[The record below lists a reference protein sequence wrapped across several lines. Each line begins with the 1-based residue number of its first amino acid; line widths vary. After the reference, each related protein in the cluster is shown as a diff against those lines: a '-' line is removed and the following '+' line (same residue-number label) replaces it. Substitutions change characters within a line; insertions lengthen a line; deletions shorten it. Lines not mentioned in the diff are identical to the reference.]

1 MTTNWHDLIQR
12 YISGTITASETEAL
26 EQQLKTDAALR
37 DWYLDAL
44 NLDSALEAAAESA
57 QTALSLPVPFSQRA
71 LTPASATSTRW
82 QGWRPLTA
90 AAAGLVIGLF
100 SASLVFGFAGSFSEG
115 MTRSNIAVADA
126 DFERAEMKLE
136 QGFPSGPQAWAV
148 DDAEVSSIKG
158 GGKALRLLPRLEHPY
173 SRAVQIVDVSQAGAG
188 RACSL
193 ELSARFMNFDLA
205 YACRYKLRLIGFAE
219 TADALQPFP
228 LETSDEGL
236 VSSSQVLDVPVGA
249 AGWHGVTTVMPLP
262 PEVKTVV
269 IWLGA
274 STRPQPG
281 EKVAHWVDDV
291 RLQRLSTPSKT
302 NPQTLP

>member
-1 MTTNWHDLIQR
+1 MKPSERNELIDAL
-12 YISGTITASETEAL
+12 IEGDITEA
-26 EQQLKTDAALR
+26 DFLR
-37 DWYLDAL
+37 
-44 NLDSALEAAAESA
+44 LEAEMCID
-57 QTALSLPVPFSQRA
+57 PVARKAYFDRVA
-71 LTPASATSTRW
+71 LTQALTEEAASASAMKAVPKMKLPPSW
-82 QGWRPLTA
+82 ISWHLLTA

-100 SASLVFGFAGSFSEG
+100 SASLVFGFAGGFSEG
-115 MTRSNIAVADA
+115 MTRSDIAVVDA

-148 DDAEVSSIKG
+148 DEAEVSSIKG

-173 SRAVQIVDVSQAGAG
+173 SRAVHIVDVSQVGAG

-193 ELSARFMNFDLA
+193 ELSARFMNSDLA
-205 YACRYKLRLIGFAE
+205 HACRYKLRLIGFAE
-219 TADALQPFP
+219 TADALLPFP

-249 AGWHGVTTVMPLP
+249 DGWHGVTTVMPLP

-281 EKVAHWVDDV
+281 PKVAHWVDDV

>member
-1 MTTNWHDLIQR
+1 MKSSERNELIDAL
-12 YISGTITASETEAL
+12 IEGDITEA
-26 EQQLKTDAALR
+26 DFLR
-37 DWYLDAL
+37 
-44 NLDSALEAAAESA
+44 LEAEMSID
-57 QTALSLPVPFSQRA
+57 PVARKAYFDRVA
-71 LTPASATSTRW
+71 LTQALTEEASSASAMKAAPKMKLPQSW
-82 QGWRPLTA
+82 ISWRPLTA

-100 SASLVFGFAGSFSEG
+100 SASLVFGFAGGFSEG
-115 MTRSNIAVADA
+115 MTRSDIAVAEA

-158 GGKALRLLPRLEHPY
+158 GGKALRLLPRMEHPY
-173 SRAVQIVDVSQAGAG
+173 SRAVQIVDVRQVGAG
-188 RACSL
+188 RAWSL
-193 ELSARFMNFDLA
+193 ELSARFMNSDLA
-205 YACRYKLRLIGFAE
+205 HACRYKLRLIGFAE

-249 AGWHGVTTVMPLP
+249 DGWHGVTTVMPLP

-281 EKVAHWVDDV
+281 PKVAHWVDDV
-291 RLQRLSTPSKT
+291 RLQLLSTSSKT
-302 NPQTLP
+302 NPPTLP

>member
-1 MTTNWHDLIQR
+1 MSIDPVARKAYFDRVALTQAL
-12 YISGTITASETEAL
+12 TE
-26 EQQLKTDAALR
+26 
-37 DWYLDAL
+37 
-44 NLDSALEAAAESA
+44 EAAS
-57 QTALSLPVPFSQRA
+57 
-71 LTPASATSTRW
+71 ASAMKAVPKMKLPPSW
-82 QGWRPLTA
+82 ISWRPLTA

-100 SASLVFGFAGSFSEG
+100 SASLVFGFAGGFSEG
-115 MTRSNIAVADA
+115 MTRTDIAVVDA

-148 DDAEVSSIKG
+148 DEAEVSLIKG
-158 GGKALRLLPRLEHPY
+158 GGKALRLLPRMEHPY
-173 SRAVQIVDVSQAGAG
+173 SRAVQIVDVSHVGAE

-193 ELSARFMNFDLA
+193 ELSARFMNSDLA
-205 YACRYKLRLIGFAE
+205 HVCRYKLRLIGFAE

-249 AGWHGVTTVMPLP
+249 DGWHGVTTVMPLP

-281 EKVAHWVDDV
+281 PKVAHWVDDV
-291 RLQRLSTPSKT
+291 RLQLLSTPSKT
-302 NPQTLP
+302 NPPTLP

>member
-1 MTTNWHDLIQR
+1 MKPSERNELIDAL
-12 YISGTITASETEAL
+12 IEGDITEA
-26 EQQLKTDAALR
+26 DFLR
-37 DWYLDAL
+37 
-44 NLDSALEAAAESA
+44 LEAEMSID
-57 QTALSLPVPFSQRA
+57 PVARKAYFDRVA
-71 LTPASATSTRW
+71 LTQALTEEAASASAMKAVPKMKLPPSW
-82 QGWRPLTA
+82 ISWRPLTA

-100 SASLVFGFAGSFSEG
+100 SASLVFGFAGGFSEG
-115 MTRSNIAVADA
+115 MMRSDIAVADA

-173 SRAVQIVDVSQAGAG
+173 SRAVHIVDVSHVGAE

-193 ELSARFMNFDLA
+193 ELSARFMNSDLA
-205 YACRYKLRLIGFAE
+205 HASRYKLRLIGFAE
-219 TADALQPFP
+219 TAGALQPFP

-249 AGWHGVTTVMPLP
+249 DGWHGVTTVMPLP

-281 EKVAHWVDDV
+281 PKVAHWVDDV
-291 RLQRLSTPSKT
+291 RLQRLSTPSKI

>member
-1 MTTNWHDLIQR
+1 MKPIERNELI
-12 YISGTITASETEAL
+12 
-26 EQQLKTDAALR
+26 
-37 DWYLDAL
+37 DAL
-44 NLDSALEAAAESA
+44 IEGDITGADFLRLEAEMSID
-57 QTALSLPVPFSQRA
+57 PVARKAYFDRVA
-71 LTPASATSTRW
+71 LTQALTEEAASAAAMKAMPKMKLPQSWTS
-82 QGWRPLTA
+82 WRPLTA

-100 SASLVFGFAGSFSEG
+100 SASLVFGFAGGFSEG
-115 MTRSNIAVADA
+115 MTRSDIAVADA

-136 QGFPSGPQAWAV
+136 QGFPSGPQSWAV
-148 DDAEVSSIKG
+148 DEAEVSPIKG
-158 GGKALRLLPRLEHPY
+158 GGKALRLLPRMEHPY
-173 SRAVQIVDVSQAGAG
+173 SRAVQIVDVRQAGAG

-193 ELSARFMNFDLA
+193 ELSARFMNSDLA
-205 YACRYKLRLIGFAE
+205 HVCRYKLRLIGFAE

-281 EKVAHWVDDV
+281 PKVAHWVDDV

-302 NPQTLP
+302 NPPTLP

>member
-1 MTTNWHDLIQR
+1 MKPSERNELIDAL
-12 YISGTITASETEAL
+12 IEGDITEA
-26 EQQLKTDAALR
+26 DFLR
-37 DWYLDAL
+37 
-44 NLDSALEAAAESA
+44 LEAEMSID
-57 QTALSLPVPFSQRA
+57 PVARKAYFDRVA
-71 LTPASATSTRW
+71 LTQALTEEAASASAMKAMPKMKLPPSW
-82 QGWRPLTA
+82 ISWRPLTA

-100 SASLVFGFAGSFSEG
+100 SASLVFGFAGGFSEG
-115 MTRSNIAVADA
+115 MTRSDIAVVDA

-136 QGFPSGPQAWAV
+136 QGFPSGPQSWAA
-148 DDAEVSSIKG
+148 DGAEVSSIKG
-158 GGKALRLLPRLEHPY
+158 GGKALRLLPRMEHPY

-193 ELSARFMNFDLA
+193 ELSARFMNSDLA
-205 YACRYKLRLIGFAE
+205 HASRYKLRLIGFAE
-219 TADALQPFP
+219 TADALLPFP

-236 VSSSQVLDVPVGA
+236 VSSSQVLDVPMGA
-249 AGWHGVTTVMPLP
+249 DGWHGVTTVMPLP

-281 EKVAHWVDDV
+281 PKVAHWVDDV
-291 RLQRLSTPSKT
+291 RLQVLSTPSKT

>member
-1 MTTNWHDLIQR
+1 MKPSERNELIDAL
-12 YISGTITASETEAL
+12 IEGDITEA
-26 EQQLKTDAALR
+26 DFLR
-37 DWYLDAL
+37 
-44 NLDSALEAAAESA
+44 LEAEMCID
-57 QTALSLPVPFSQRA
+57 PVARKAYFDRVA
-71 LTPASATSTRW
+71 LTQAVTEEAASASAMKAVPKMKLPPSW
-82 QGWRPLTA
+82 ISWRPLTA

-100 SASLVFGFAGSFSEG
+100 SASLVFGFAGGFSEG
-115 MTRSNIAVADA
+115 MTRSDIAVADA

-148 DDAEVSSIKG
+148 DEAEVSSIKG

-193 ELSARFMNFDLA
+193 ELSARFMNSDLA
-205 YACRYKLRLIGFAE
+205 HVCRYKLRLIGFAE

-249 AGWHGVTTVMPLP
+249 DGWHGVTTVMPLP

-281 EKVAHWVDDV
+281 PKVAHWVDDV

-302 NPQTLP
+302 NPPTLP

>member
-1 MTTNWHDLIQR
+1 MKPSERNELIDAL
-12 YISGTITASETEAL
+12 IEGDITEA
-26 EQQLKTDAALR
+26 DFLR
-37 DWYLDAL
+37 
-44 NLDSALEAAAESA
+44 LEAEMSID
-57 QTALSLPVPFSQRA
+57 PVARKAYFDRVA
-71 LTPASATSTRW
+71 LTQALTEEAASASAMKAVPKMKLPPSW
-82 QGWRPLTA
+82 ISWRPLTA

-100 SASLVFGFAGSFSEG
+100 SASLVFGFAGGFSEG
-115 MTRSNIAVADA
+115 MTRSDIAVADA

-148 DDAEVSSIKG
+148 DEAEVSSIKG

-173 SRAVQIVDVSQAGAG
+173 SRAVQIVDVSQTGAG

-193 ELSARFMNFDLA
+193 ELSARFMNSDLA
-205 YACRYKLRLIGFAE
+205 HASRYKLRLIGFAE

-236 VSSSQVLDVPVGA
+236 VSSSQVLNVPVGA

-281 EKVAHWVDDV
+281 PKVAHWVDDV

-302 NPQTLP
+302 NPQPLP